1 MCVHIDIH
9 VPLNTRLHVYTRFTR
24 TNKHAHNKIDYLDG
38 LRLACIVGPDKYPPV
53 ITKMKPKRKT
63 GEKLG
68 MEAIAPTP
76 TVTAQPGTLM
86 PTLQQRKQAEV
97 RMEVGLALVC
107 GSLELI
113 IDLFLVRCC
122 AYTFNRWK

>member
-1 MCVHIDIH
+1 M
-9 VPLNTRLHVYTRFTR
+9 
-24 TNKHAHNKIDYLDG
+24 
-38 LRLACIVGPDKYPPV
+38 GPDKYPPV

-68 MEAIAPTP
+68 MEPVAPTP

-86 PTLQQRKQAEV
+86 PKLQQRKQAEV
-97 RMEVGLALVC
+97 RMEVGLVC

-122 AYTFNRWK
+122 TYTFID